1 MYARSRAARRLSSA
15 GEGDLRV
22 VVEIPGASLAAG
34 VGAGVAVGAVVED
47 VVWLRVLEASAPA
60 ECWVGRRGWGGSAG
74 IASV

>member
-1 MYARSRAARRLSSA
+1 M
-15 GEGDLRV
+15 